1 MCKCG
6 RSRVLWRPVITQ
18 PAEIWRTL
26 VRRSLLAA
34 RKERDATR
42 VTALRSVLGAI
53 DNAEAPASVPVTGQ
67 TSGQLAG
74 AVKGLGATEV
84 ARRELSDEQIR
95 DLVRSEI
102 DERLS
107 AADDFTAGGHAER
120 AATLHA
126 EATVLRD
133 LLGDV

>member
-1 MCKCG
+1 M
-6 RSRVLWRPVITQ
+6 STQ
-18 PAEIWRTL
+18 PAQIWRSL
-26 VRRSLLAA
+26 LRASLLAA
-34 RKERDATR
+34 RKKRDSTR
-42 VTALRSVLGAI
+42 ATALRSVLSAI
-53 DNAEAPASVPVTGQ
+53 DNAEAPVAVPVQGLA
-67 TSGQLAG
+67 SGQIAG

-120 AATLHA
+120 AATLRA
-126 EATVLRD
+126 EATVLTD